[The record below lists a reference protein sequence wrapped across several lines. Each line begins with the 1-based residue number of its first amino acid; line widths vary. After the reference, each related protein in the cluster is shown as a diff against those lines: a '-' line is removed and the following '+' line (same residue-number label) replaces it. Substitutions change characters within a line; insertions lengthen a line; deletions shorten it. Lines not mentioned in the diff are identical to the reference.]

1 VTSDA
6 RFCSHR
12 CQRRIDPAMEQIP
25 VAGELADGWRQVG
38 RYVIPPADPRLTF
51 RVD

>member
-1 VTSDA
+1 MTSDA

-12 CQRRIDPAMEQIP
+12 CQRRIDPAMAHIP
-25 VAGELADGWRQVG
+25 SPGELADRWRQVG